1 MFNGIIFNKG
11 VIKKILKRP
20 KGINIFI
27 KSNIKLS
34 KKDIGIS
41 VACDGVC
48 LTLITIKNK
57 VMEFY
62 LSNETINRSKFKFL
76 KINEQINLE
85 LPLKYG
91 QKISGHICQGHVDTV
106 GKIKNIKKIDKS
118 YLFDFEISAK
128 ERKNIIEKASICING
143 ISLTISKVTKKGFQI
158 WIIPHTF
165 KLTNL
170 SKLNQNDLVNI
181 EIDILSKYVKNFFYE
196 KNNYSSIEK
205 IIKIAQKGGMFI
217 LVDDEKRE
225 NEGDLV
231 ISTSDTN
238 AKNINFMAKYGR
250 GLICLALDSLQ
261 AKRLNLSLMS
271 PVNQSRNKTA
281 FTISIEAK
289 KGITTGISAKDR
301 ARTIKIAS
309 KKNANKKD
317 IVSPGHV
324 FPIIAKDGGVLV
336 RAGHT
341 EASVD
346 ISKLAKKNNSA
357 VICEI
362 MNEDGTMA
370 KGQELFDF
378 AYKHNLKIGKIE
390 DLIAYRLKKEKLIR
404 LKKQSIIDVKK
415 QKYKI
420 RIYENLLD
428 GSEHFALIKGTI
440 KRGITPRVRVISSNV
455 VKNYLINQQLPNSF
469 NKTLNYFKKF
479 NNCVLIFI
487 KDSNLKSVTQTL
499 KDYKNKDFYKKGKDK
514 LIRNYGIGAQII
526 KDLKIKNMTLIT
538 KSPKRVI
545 GLDGYGIKITKQE
558 II

>member
-1 MFNGIIFNKG
+1 
-11 VIKKILKRP
+11 
-20 KGINIFI
+20 
-27 KSNIKLS
+27 
-34 KKDIGIS
+34 
-41 VACDGVC
+41 
-48 LTLITIKNK
+48 
-57 VMEFY
+57 
-62 LSNETINRSKFKFL
+62 
-76 KINEQINLE
+76 
-85 LPLKYG
+85 
-91 QKISGHICQGHVDTV
+91 
-106 GKIKNIKKIDKS
+106 
-118 YLFDFEISAK
+118 
-128 ERKNIIEKASICING
+128 
-143 ISLTISKVTKKGFQI
+143 
-158 WIIPHTF
+158 
-165 KLTNL
+165 
-170 SKLNQNDLVNI
+170 
-181 EIDILSKYVKNFFYE
+181 
-196 KNNYSSIEK
+196 
-205 IIKIAQKGGMFI
+205 
-217 LVDDEKRE
+217 
-225 NEGDLV
+225 
-231 ISTSDTN
+231 
-238 AKNINFMAKYGR
+238 
-250 GLICLALDSLQ
+250 
-261 AKRLNLSLMS
+261 MS

-281 FTISIEAK
+281 FTVSIEAK

-301 ARTIKIAS
+301 ARTIRIAS
-309 KKNANKKD
+309 KKNVNKKD

-341 EASVD
+341 EASID

-378 AYKHNLKIGKIE
+378 AYKHKLKIGKIE

-404 LKKQSIIDVKK
+404 LKKQSFIEVKN

-440 KRGITPRVRVISSNV
+440 KRSITPRVRVISSNV

-479 NNCVLIFI
+479 NNCVLVFI
-487 KDSNLKSVTQTL
+487 KDTNLSSVTQTL
-499 KDYKNKDFYKKGKDK
+499 KDYKDKDFYKKGKDK

-538 KSPKRVI
+538 KSPKKVI